1 MVILSLLSAEN
12 KIIDL
17 QELRRD
23 KVEALAYGAGFVE
36 ADEIL
41 GVYFSKVLLQPVKF
55 QIFESSM
62 RVTLP
67 IDTDAE
73 TVSEML
79 KVDEELCSLMGEG
92 WYGTGANGDAYS
104 FTYETTSVR
113 IFTEKLEDGLKGLVD
128 NNKIVFED

>member
-23 KVEALAYGAGFVE
+23 KVEALAHGAGFVE

-79 KVDEELCSLMGEG
+79 KVDEELCALMGDG
-92 WYGTGANGDAYS
+92 WYSTGANENRYS
-104 FTYETTSVR
+104 FTYETKDVVVFTS
-113 IFTEKLEDGLKGLVD
+113 KLEEGLQSLVEH
-128 NNKIVFED
+128 NKISFEE